1 MSSILSFLRRRLAA
15 SRTIVGVVLVV
26 ASVAGVVAVVRLS
39 TPGERVIMAI
49 SFLSA
54 GTVITAD
61 AIDEVRVSSL
71 TTSPG
76 VSLTEVIG
84 RVVGS
89 DIGAGEIITARLL
102 EPTTSS
108 RVQISV
114 PIGVTPPSTM
124 TSGALVDLWAVD
136 EDGATPPATVALNA
150 TVVAIADSGFGGD
163 AVMTVLVDPLEVD
176 RVLAGLGSSHVIVV
190 TSGETP

>member
-15 SRTIVGVVLVV
+15 SRTIVGVVLVF

-71 TTSPG
+71 TKSPG

-176 RVLAGLGSSHVIVV
+176 RVLAVLGSSHVIVV

>member
-61 AIDEVRVSSL
+61 AIEEVRVSSL
-71 TTSPG
+71 ATSPG
-76 VSLTEVIG
+76 VSLEEVIG

-89 DIGAGEIITARLL
+89 DIGAGELITARLL

-114 PIGVTPPSTM
+114 PIGVMPPSTM

-136 EDGATPPATVALNA
+136 EDGATPPAAVAINA

-176 RVLAGLGSSHVIVV
+176 RVLAVLGSSHVIVV

>member
-15 SRTIVGVVLVV
+15 SRTFVGVVLVV

-61 AIDEVRVSSL
+61 AIEEVRVSSL
-71 TTSPG
+71 ATSPG
-76 VSLTEVIG
+76 VSLEEVIG

-89 DIGAGEIITARLL
+89 DIGAGELITARLL

-176 RVLAGLGSSHVIVV
+176 RVLAVLDSSHVIVV

>member
-61 AIDEVRVSSL
+61 AIEEVRVSSL
-71 TTSPG
+71 ATSPG
-76 VSLTEVIG
+76 VSLEEVIG

-89 DIGAGEIITARLL
+89 DIGAGELITARLL

-176 RVLAGLGSSHVIVV
+176 RVLAVLGSSHVIVV